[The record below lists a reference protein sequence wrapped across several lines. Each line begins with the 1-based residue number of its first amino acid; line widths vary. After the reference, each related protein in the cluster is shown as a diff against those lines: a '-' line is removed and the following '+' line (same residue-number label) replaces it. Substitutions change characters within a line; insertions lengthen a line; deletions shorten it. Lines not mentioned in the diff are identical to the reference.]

1 VLWTLWKLV
10 RMVLTAS
17 PPGADTGE
25 GAGAGAPL
33 PFIVGCSELLLLLMI
48 FETHLDC
55 LDIDNM

>member
-1 VLWTLWKLV
+1 M

-33 PFIVGCSELLLLLMI
+33 PFIVGCSELLLLLMM